1 LVKGAGSGG
10 FDLEAHNGREMEK
23 EEDGLTTKHTKYTK
37 AGELPTEHTEYTEE
51 N

>member
-10 FDLEAHNGREMEK
+10 FDFEAHNGREIEK
-23 EEDGLTTKHTKYTK
+23 KEDGLTTKHTKYTK
-37 AGELPTEHTEYTEE
+37 AGELPTKHTEYTGE